1 MAERLGCSAELA
13 SVLDIPVRG
22 ASYQRQRAVAASSD
36 GDLVAVVDSVVQELR
51 VGARVTI
58 ELSPLTVDHAPAM
71 VAVLSDPSLY
81 EFTGGTP
88 PTLEE
93 LTARYARQTV
103 GHSPDG
109 SEQWL
114 NWVVLL
120 DSTPVGYVQAT
131 VVGDSAEIAW
141 VISPSVQG
149 RGLATEA
156 ARAMVGLLTAAGVRR
171 LVAHVHPDHAAS
183 ARVAER
189 LGLRPTDVVEDGE
202 VRWVAS
208 VGDFAAEWQAWHDA
222 REERLRNPHGWLA
235 ITAIHWLT
243 SAPQRFDDVPG
254 EWSGDESRATV
265 TLAPGET
272 LGARGRRHPGRR
284 GARVRAARRHR
295 SEGELRRRRRPGGR
309 ARRPLDRAPPPSRL
323 PEPAGLPRHPC
334 YPADPAWAVPGRF
347 EPYPEPDGDAVGE
360 VVFEHGGAEH
370 RLVAWG
376 EDDGSLWILF
386 RDATSG
392 VTTYPALRQLV
403 VAPPSPDGS
412 VRIDFNRAFNMPC
425 AYTEFATCPLRPTA
439 ADRSGHVSPLDQPG
453 REHRGQQQVAEQQ
466 RGRLP
471 TAEAMVLHARDR
483 AQLVVFA
490 MESGLTPPTDQ

>member
-1 MAERLGCSAELA
+1 MTVELTP
-13 SVLDIPVRG
+13 L
-22 ASYQRQRAVAASSD
+22 AVEHAA
-36 GDLVAVVDSVVQELR
+36 
-51 VGARVTI
+51 
-58 ELSPLTVDHAPAM
+58 AM
-71 VAVLSDPSLY
+71 VAVLADPWLY

-93 LTARYARQTV
+93 LTELYTRQTV

-109 SEQWL
+109 TEQWL

-156 ARAMVGLLTAAGVRR
+156 ARRMSDLLSTSGVRR
-171 LVAHVHPDHAAS
+171 LVAHIHADHAAS

-189 LGLRPTDVVEDGE
+189 LGLRRTDVVEDGE
-202 VRWVAS
+202 VRWVR
-208 VGDFAAEWQAWHDA
+208 DFDADWQAWRGA
-222 REERLRNPHGWLA
+222 REERLRDAHGWLS

-243 SAPQRFDDVPG
+243 TVPQRFDDAPG
-254 EWSGDESRATV
+254 EWSGADRCATV
-265 TLAPGET
+265 ALAPGET
-272 LGARGRRHPGRR
+272 LIHENGATLSEGGHVFEALDDIGVRLAFGSAVVQVAERDGRVIVRPRHPDSPNL
-284 GARVRAARRHR
+284 RAYC
-295 SEGELRRRRRPGGR
+295 GT
-309 ARRPLDRAPPPSRL
+309 
-323 PEPAGLPRHPC
+323 PC
-334 YPADPAWAVPGRF
+334 YPADPAWVLPGRF
-347 EPYPEPDGDAVGE
+347 EPYAEPLPQPDGDAVGE
-360 VVFEHGGAEH
+360 VVFERGGAEH

-425 AYTEFATCPLRPTA
+425 AYTEFATCPLPPA
-439 ADRSGHVSPLDQPG
+439 ANTLAFAVEAG
-453 REHRGQQQVAEQQ
+453 EQI
-466 RGRLP
+466 P
-471 TAEAMVLHARDR
+471 AM
-483 AQLVVFA
+483 
-490 MESGLTPPTDQ
+490 G